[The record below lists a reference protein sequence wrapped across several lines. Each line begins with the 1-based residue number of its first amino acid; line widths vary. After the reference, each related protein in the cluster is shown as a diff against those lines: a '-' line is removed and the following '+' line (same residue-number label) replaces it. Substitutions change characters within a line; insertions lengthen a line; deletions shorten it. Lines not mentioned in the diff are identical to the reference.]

1 MGGDEELEG
10 LEAVRERAEPRF
22 LVISLLQSLVQLS
35 DDLARGGNDV
45 GSEAGLAAA
54 VSVLGDRLG
63 LAGVGLFSIR
73 EGSRLASVGMP
84 MALDDLLYDGG
95 DAGDSLITRVLRD
108 ERIFLIGRHSAEPCL
123 SRLRQLGTDWQVLA
137 LVPLRTGV
145 GVQAVLVLGA
155 HDATVLAPE
164 LLGSLHPVFRFLAL
178 SFGLFPGMP
187 GSAVFGGQ
195 GEKEG
200 LEGPADTDDA
210 MPSVEDLEA
219 ELEALRSRNREME
232 DLLQTAQEASA
243 AGEAARRVEIEGAR
257 MQIAQLESSLAGVGG
272 IEDLKDAA
280 DEAPCETCLDLQQVA
295 EQAENSVRSLQDE
308 IEQLKFAADVAASV
322 VHVDLD
328 DPGLVAARATD
339 SLEAGSLGAMADAV
353 VAELVGEESG
363 EGLGEGTGMEAG
375 AAEVAPPIEQKMS
388 AASPVSVF
396 PLESELDPESERELA
411 LEPEPAR
418 EPGASGGSAEPWVL
432 CAAAGSGTMFDELAD
447 FAGAH
452 DLEMVSLE
460 TDTVP
465 EGRRLVLTNL
475 LLDDPDEIIASMGE
489 SRKEDRLLG
498 YIADGGQGAPL
509 GEIGWLS
516 AHLTTEE
523 ALERLGGGH
532 GLPRHTLLVSER
544 LREMAGLR
552 EALTNAGS
560 AVAMA
565 CDARQALD
573 LLEIVQ
579 KPDAAIL
586 DVAVESAAALALGAR
601 LVQENGGGNFQLFFL
616 APESGD
622 KATLSPDPAFAEVFR
637 PFGVSDLQSLIAPWI
652 RLHQQGFGGL

>member
-10 LEAVRERAEPRF
+10 LEAVREQAEPRF
-22 LVISLLQSLVQLS
+22 LVISLLQSLVQLP
-35 DDLARGGNDV
+35 DDLSRGGNDV
-45 GSEAGLAAA
+45 GSEVGLAAA
-54 VSVLGDRLG
+54 VSVLKDRLG
-63 LAGVGLFSIR
+63 LAGVGLFSAR
-73 EGSRLASVGMP
+73 DGRRLAAVGMP
-84 MALDDLLYDGG
+84 MGLDGLLRDGG
-95 DAGDSLITRVLRD
+95 DEGDSLITRVLRD
-108 ERIFLIGRHSAEPCL
+108 ERIFLIGRRSAEPCL

-137 LVPLRTGV
+137 LVPLRTGA

-164 LLGSLHPVFRFLAL
+164 LLGSLHPVFRFLAV
-178 SFGLFPGMP
+178 SFGLLPGTQGP
-187 GSAVFGGQ
+187 AVSGEQGG
-195 GEKEG
+195 KEG
-200 LEGPADTDDA
+200 LEEPADTDDA

-232 DLLQTAQEASA
+232 DLLQMAQEASA
-243 AGEAARRVEIEGAR
+243 AGEAARRLEIEGAR

-272 IEDLKDAA
+272 SEGLEGTA

-295 EQAENSVRSLQDE
+295 EQAEKSVRSLQEE

-328 DPGLVAARATD
+328 DPGAGPVQGD
-339 SLEAGSLGAMADAV
+339 SLEVGLLGAMADAV
-353 VAELVGEESG
+353 VAELVGDESG
-363 EGLGEGTGMEAG
+363 EGVGEGIGREAG
-375 AAEVAPPIEQKMS
+375 AAEVAPQIEEERS
-388 AASPVSVF
+388 AARPISVLQ
-396 PLESELDPESERELA
+396 LESEIDPDPDPESELELA
-411 LEPEPAR
+411 WEPEPAR
-418 EPGASGGSAEPWVL
+418 EPGASGGSADPWVL
-432 CAAAGSGTMFDELAD
+432 CAAAGSSAMFDDLAD

-460 TDTVP
+460 TDTAP

-475 LLDDPDEIIASMGE
+475 LVDDPDEIIASMGE
-489 SRKEDRLLG
+489 SRQEDRLLG
-498 YIADGGQGAPL
+498 YVADGGRGAPL

-516 AHLTTEE
+516 ADLTTEQ
-523 ALERLGGGH
+523 ALERLGGGL

-579 KPDAAIL
+579 APDAAIL
-586 DVAVESAAALALGAR
+586 DVAVDSAAALALGAR
-601 LVQENGGGNFQLFFL
+601 LVQENGGGSFQLFFL
-616 APESGD
+616 APESGH
-622 KATLSPDPAFAEVFR
+622 KAALSPDPAFAEVFR
-637 PFGVSDLQSLIAPWI
+637 PFGVSDLQRLIAPWI
-652 RLHQQGFGGL
+652 RLH